1 MIFQGFIV
9 CLWFIIT
16 LKFSGIIVW
25 CVKNMCVCVCVLV
38 AQYMMIVY
46 KWYLFIYLY
55 ASQVAQW

>member
-9 CLWFIIT
+9 YLCFIIT

-25 CVKNMCVCVCVLV
+25 CVKNICVCVLV